1 MSKLNKTVLKK
12 TILATLTYS
21 VFMTAWHYSVNDEK
35 ELKTILFSLLSYMTF
50 GVVLYFIYR
59 WEYRKEMKK
68 ELEDE
73 KNN

>member
-12 TILATLTYS
+12 TILATITYS

-35 ELKTILFSLLSYMTF
+35 ELKAILFSLLSYMTF

-68 ELEDE
+68 EVEDE
-73 KNN
+73 RNN